1 MHDGS
6 ATTSPAMGVS
16 QDWSADGE
24 QAAIDR
30 WGDEWGPRLARRCY
44 TAQLLGADP
53 TLVLHG
59 GGNTSVKGPFTDETG
74 QVHEALFVKGSGWD
88 LASIEPP
95 GHPAVDLT
103 RLRPLRAL
111 DTLDDA
117 QMVNAH
123 RTRLFDASAPSP
135 SVETLLHAFLP
146 HRFID
151 HSHANAIVALTNLA
165 EGRRH
170 VEAALGG
177 LPEVAVVDYVMP
189 GFALAKACADAV
201 DAHPDCIGLV
211 LLKHGLFTFGD
222 TARESYERHVLLVD
236 RARRYLAE
244 NAPAPAVPEADLDRA
259 RERARQALPTLRKL
273 LQKRWIFDFR
283 VDAGLLAALE
293 HEDLAHFARSGPLT
307 PDHVIRTKAR
317 PWIPGDDPAESL
329 DAYHAAYRS
338 YVEANLPRHPGV
350 QHLDPDPRVIWMPG
364 IGVFGLGNTAKAAAI
379 AADIAEHT
387 LRVKHQAAA
396 LGPYQGLPEPDLFDM
411 EYWSLEQAKL
421 GTRTEPPL
429 ARKVAWVTGGAGAIG
444 VGIAAELLASGAH
457 VALVD
462 RDADRLAQA
471 VDLLDDPRVM
481 PLQADVTDL
490 DSVRRA
496 LDTTVL
502 RFGGVDLLVLGAG
515 IAVCAPITDTSPEQF
530 DRVVSVNLG
539 GVHRCLSAGARLLQE
554 QGRGGQIVLISS
566 KNVLGPG
573 AEFGAYSASKAAAH
587 QLCKVAALELAPH
600 RIRVNFVAP
609 DAVFAEGPIRS
620 GLWEEVG
627 PDRARAKG
635 LAEDALAEHYRQ
647 RNLLQTRITGRDVG
661 RAVVFFATEQTPT
674 TGATLPV
681 DGGVPGAFPR

>member
-1 MHDGS
+1 
-6 ATTSPAMGVS
+6 MGVS
-16 QDWSADGE
+16 QPWSAEGE
-24 QAAIDR
+24 QAAIER
-30 WGDEWGPRLARRCY
+30 WGADSGVLLAQRCY
-44 TAQLLGADP
+44 TARLLGADP

-59 GGNTSVKGPFTDETG
+59 GGNTSVKGPFVDELG
-74 QVHEALFVKGSGWD
+74 QTHEALFVKGSGWD
-88 LASIEPP
+88 LAAIEPP
-95 GHPAVDLT
+95 GHPAVDLA
-103 RLRPLRAL
+103 RLRPLRSL
-111 DTLDDA
+111 PSLTDA

-165 EGRRH
+165 DGRRH

-189 GFALAKACADAV
+189 GFQLARACADAV

-211 LLKHGLFTFGD
+211 LLNHGLFTFGD
-222 TARESYERHVLLVD
+222 TAQQSYARHVELVD
-236 RARRYLAE
+236 RARAYLAKH
-244 NAPAPAVPEADLDRA
+244 APVPDIPHSDLEQARA
-259 RERARQALPTLRKL
+259 GARAQLPTLRKL
-273 LQKRWIFDFR
+273 LQQRWIFDYR
-283 VDAGLLAALE
+283 VDADLLAALD
-293 HEDLAHFARSGPLT
+293 HPDVQHFAQSGPLT

-317 PWIPGDDPAESL
+317 PWLVGNDPAASL
-329 DAYHAAYRS
+329 DAYHAAYRA

-350 QHLDPDPRVIWMPG
+350 QHLDPDPRVVWIPG
-364 IGVFGLGNTAKAAAI
+364 VGVFGLGKTARDASI

-396 LGPYQGLPEPDLFDM
+396 LGPYRGLPESDLFDM

-421 GTRTEPPL
+421 GKRVEPPL
-429 ARKVAWVTGGAGAIG
+429 ARRVAWVTGGAGAIG
-444 VGIAAELLASGAH
+444 VGIATELLRAGAH

-462 RDADRLAQA
+462 RDADRLAEA
-471 VDLLDDPRVM
+471 VALLDDPRVL
-481 PLQADVTDL
+481 PLEADVTDL
-490 DSVRRA
+490 DSVRAA
-496 LDTTVL
+496 LDATVL
-502 RFGGVDLLVLGAG
+502 HFGGVDLLVLGAG
-515 IAVCAPITDTSPEQF
+515 IAICAPITDTTPDAF

-539 GVHRCLSAGARLLQE
+539 GVHRCLHAGARLLQE
-554 QGRGGQIVLISS
+554 QGRGGQIVLVSS

-573 AEFGAYSASKAAAH
+573 AAFGAYSASKAAAH

-600 RIRVNFVAP
+600 RIRVNLVAP
-609 DAVFAEGPIRS
+609 DAVFAEGPIKS

-627 PDRARAKG
+627 PERARAKG
-635 LAEDALAEHYRQ
+635 LAEDRLAEHYRQ
-647 RNLLQTRITGRDVG
+647 RNLLQLPITGRDVG